1 MQIDTNHIH
10 FWMEAIRKS
19 PDPLRTMDA
28 FWKGQLISKE
38 WLITNLTP
46 HVKKFV
52 QVDIYGGWVGVLASM
67 MFQSGLPIKSI
78 RSIDIDPS
86 CKTISEMMNK
96 SEEINGKYTA
106 VTADMCDIDS
116 DADVVINT
124 SCEHINQSQYDT
136 WINKISRE
144 SLIVLQSN
152 NYEIEEHVRVA
163 KSLEE
168 FKEQSNLN
176 NILWTGKLELPLYT
190 RYMIIG
196 KR

>member
-1 MQIDTNHIH
+1 
-10 FWMEAIRKS
+10 MEAIRKS

-28 FWKGQLISKE
+28 FWKGQLNSKE

-46 HVKKFV
+46 YINKFV
-52 QVDIYGGWVGVLASM
+52 RVDIYGGWVGVLASM

-136 WINKISRE
+136 WINKISSE